1 MCRRAELRYIVIE
14 SSTLLGAA
22 LREGIEIPKCLIRSV
37 YLTELL
43 ISHTYGATNMN

>member
-1 MCRRAELRYIVIE
+1 MRDIVVE

-37 YLTELL
+37 YLTELFL
-43 ISHTYGATNMN
+43 IHTELQT